1 MNVVY
6 IDSSAFAKLYLDENL
21 EEQAAVLEVL
31 GRFERVAC
39 CSITFA
45 EVSGVFARYFHEG
58 KLSEEEYAEKLY
70 LFSSDWETVEYV
82 DLLQNLSVLASQL
95 MKAYR
100 GLRAM
105 DALHLAAALTL
116 RADEPEPIHF
126 LTFDGHLQRTA
137 QALMPDAFN

>member
-6 IDSSAFAKLYLDENL
+6 IDSSAFVKLYLDENVK
-21 EEQAAVLEVL
+21 EQATVLEIL
-31 GRFERVAC
+31 ERFERVAC

-58 KLSEEEYAEKLY
+58 KLGEEEYTEKLY

-82 DLLQNLSVLASQL
+82 DLLQDLSVLASQL
-95 MKAYR
+95 TKAHS
-100 GLRAM
+100 GLCAM
-105 DALHLAAALTL
+105 DALHLATALTL

-126 LTFDGHLQRTA
+126 LTFDGHLQRIA
-137 QALMPDAFN
+137 QTLMPDAF